1 MKFWFCNFKFS
12 GAKIL
17 FKSRMVG
24 EELCLKSKNV
34 LLSLFWN
41 PKFPIA
47 LFSTFSLSS
56 VKNNHWAEMSGFS
69 SLCGGAPPHDY
80 ACNHFIEMRA
90 LMYACM
96 HLWHDWHLDIETQ
109 YQIRIPTK
117 HGSTWQY
124 SDWTRSVICLAGIR
138 DWYWVSISRCHG
150 CKHPPTLLSLREVR
164 GGSKFVAMRF
174 SEAKWSLVKKSGL
187 IETLFSC
194 CNHQY
199 ITESLKPCCIW
210 L

>member
-109 YQIRIPTK
+109 YQIRISTK
-117 HGSTWQY
+117 HGSTRQVSSCQMMPCHIEPW
-124 SDWTRSVICLAGIR
+124 SAAIR
-138 DWYWVSISRCHG
+138 VCYWVSMSR
-150 CKHPPTLLSLREVR
+150 SLPKALQNRDCGWSNVR
-164 GGSKFVAMRF
+164 S
-174 SEAKWSLVKKSGL
+174 
-187 IETLFSC
+187 
-194 CNHQY
+194 
-199 ITESLKPCCIW
+199 P
-210 L
+210 